1 MGHPQFMPSSYLKY
15 AEDFDGDGR
24 TDIWQSTPDALA
36 SIANYLGKW
45 GWDDEYVG
53 ARGADHARR
62 SRAHR
67 KKPPAAPRAA
77 SRCAT

>member
-45 GWDDEYVG
+45 GWDDDT
-53 ARGADHARR
+53 RGERHG
-62 SRAHR
+62 SR
-67 KKPPAAPRAA
+67 PPFASALTKRNTRAPKAA